1 MKELSKIQLVSI
13 TGDGLLSSL
22 ISFPTAVKG
31 PGREIPKP
39 RPVQPPAE
47 IM

>member
-1 MKELSKIQLVSI
+1 MKELSKVQLVSI
-13 TGDGLLSSL
+13 VGGGQLSSL
-22 ISFPTAVKG
+22 IGLPTAVRG
-31 PGREIPKP
+31 PGRKIPKP

>member
-1 MKELSKIQLVSI
+1 MKELSTVQLVGI
-13 TGDGLLSSL
+13 TGGGQLSSL
-22 ISFPTAVKG
+22 IGLPIVVKG
-31 PGREIPKP
+31 PGREIPKT

>member
-1 MKELSKIQLVSI
+1 MEELSKVQLVSI
-13 TGDGLLSSL
+13 IGGGQLSSL
-22 ISFPTAVKG
+22 IGLPMAVKG